1 MHCDQATSSVLSV
14 LFLTELLEQI
24 LLHCALSEDTWITHL
39 GEIGAM
45 NPPKTKLRDY
55 GTGIAFLLISGC
67 RVNKFWRATIQGS
80 PQLQE
85 AMFFKSRSISVGLTL
100 NPLMGRII
108 RAVTSVQEDD
118 EAFQSWHKMLVVHTS
133 KSQVVLQA
141 EEHGYGGYYCIVN
154 VTFAGNVCMNTF
166 VTWISKPAF
175 ALSCREVDGY
185 KAPVMILKTDNCI
198 KRGIGEIS
206 YKSSDTG
213 LSSLRIMFRH

>member
-1 MHCDQATSSVLSV
+1 MHCNQTTSSVLT
-14 LFLTELLEQI
+14 LTELLEQI
-24 LLHCALSEDTWITHL
+24 LLHCVLSEDTWITHL

-67 RVNKFWRATIQGS
+67 RVNKFWRTTIQGS

-85 AMFFKSRSISVGLTL
+85 AMFFKPRSISVGLTL
-100 NPLMGRII
+100 NPLMGRIT
-108 RAVTSVQEDD
+108 RAVTSVQEDNK
-118 EAFQSWHKMLVVHTS
+118 AFQTWQKMLVVHTS

-141 EEHGYGGYYCIVN
+141 EEHGYGGYYSVLD
-154 VTFAGNVCMNTF
+154 VTFAGDVRMDTF
-166 VTWISKPAF
+166 VTWISKPEF

-185 KAPVMILKTDNCI
+185 KAPVMILKRDNCI
-198 KRGIGEIS
+198 KRGVGEIS

-213 LSSLRIMFRH
+213 LSSLRITFCH